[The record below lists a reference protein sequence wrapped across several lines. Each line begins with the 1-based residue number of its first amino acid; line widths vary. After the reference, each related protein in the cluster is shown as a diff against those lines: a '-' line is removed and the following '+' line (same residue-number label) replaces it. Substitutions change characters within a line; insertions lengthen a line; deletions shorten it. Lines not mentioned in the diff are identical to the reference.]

1 MRKVTGMDSLHLAT
15 WNLLVTTVRE
25 DVVKQLGQ
33 RPGGSDLNCL
43 MESETVGRVFVD
55 ISLKKFG

>member
-1 MRKVTGMDSLHLAT
+1 MTGLDSLDLAT
-15 WNLLVTTVRE
+15 WKLLVTTLRE

-43 MESETVGRVFVD
+43 MESETVGRVFID
-55 ISLKKFG
+55 ICLKKFG

>member
-1 MRKVTGMDSLHLAT
+1 MTGMDSLDLAT
-15 WNLLVTTVRE
+15 WKLLVTAVRE
-25 DVVKQLGQ
+25 DVVKRLGQ

-43 MESETVGRVFVD
+43 MESETVERVIVD